1 MADARKLQRRLPE
14 RPIEFS
20 EDVQE
25 EEVPLIKLDCAMWTA
40 RPFCEVEAEGSGCNV
55 QFYSPEIE
63 QPDTEEEFDQVV
75 ERATEEPCFIAS
87 GSPASAK
94 GQRRVS

>member
-25 EEVPLIKLDCAMWTA
+25 EVVPLIRLDCAMWTA
-40 RPFCEVEAEGSGCNV
+40 PSFCEVEAVGSRCNV
-55 QFYSPEIE
+55 QFYSPKIE
-63 QPDTEEEFDQVV
+63 KPDAEEEFDQVV

-87 GSPASAK
+87 GSPALAK
-94 GQRRVS
+94 GRRRVF